1 MLITLYVTIKYMQ
14 LVVYVWIRDNLHTDG
29 NKENCFFCRQFT
41 KCALVLSCHK
51 VNLAGLRPKAMV
63 VALAIENTLQSV
75 YPDCFCDFITL
86 I

>member
-1 MLITLYVTIKYMQ
+1 MLITSYVTIKYMQ
-14 LVVYVWIRDNLHTDG
+14 LVAYICIRDNLHTDG

-41 KCALVLSCHK
+41 KRALILSCCK
-51 VNLAGLRPKAMV
+51 VSLAGLRPKAMI

-75 YPDCFCDFITL
+75 HPDCFCKFITL